1 MSESRSKFN
10 RYDSGIFRRKFEIL
24 LWVISISLS
33 LLLVR
38 LWYLQVVRG
47 DDLRQKSESNRI
59 RIHEVKALRGIIYDR
74 NGVILSNNQ
83 PSYDLSIVPGTT
95 KDVQEIAAELERLYS
110 REGLEFNMDEAT
122 IDRVRSSAQMK
133 LERSIS
139 WRELALVET
148 NCLDLP
154 GVVVDIVPVRKQMLG
169 MAGAHLLGYVNEIS
183 PDELRN
189 DASGQ
194 YKPGDRV
201 GKSGLEK
208 VYDRFVRGVSGG
220 EHIEVNAAGRK
231 VRVLGKVDPL
241 PGGNLYL
248 TVDYE
253 LQMVAWD
260 ALEGKTGSVVA
271 MDPRDGSVLALVSR
285 PAYDPELFNKKMPR
299 ELWERL
305 TKDPMHP
312 LENKAIAGQ
321 YPPGSTFKMIMAIAG
336 LEEGVITP
344 DTKFNCNG
352 SFTLGDHT
360 FRCWQKKGHGSVN
373 LHKAIVQ
380 SCDVYFYNVG
390 RLLGI
395 DKIAEYARAFGLGSP
410 TGISL
415 PGEKEGLVPS
425 SEWKL
430 KRFKVKWQP
439 GETISASIGQGF
451 GTVTPLQLVNAYAA
465 LANGGEM
472 YFPRIVT
479 KIESWDGKTVQEFP
493 PVKRTA
499 LNIDKKTMEIVT
511 RGLWGVCNEP
521 GGTAMSLRRK
531 EADVCGKTG
540 TAQVISAQGLA
551 ARTMEYKYR
560 DHALF
565 VCFAPKDNPEIA
577 IAVVVEHGGHGS
589 SAAAP
594 VARKLIDAY
603 FQKKKGPAQQQQAEP
618 PQPEKPEKKDRKE
631 LVRKPSLPLSISAS
645 DERGQD
651 AD

>member
-1 MSESRSKFN
+1 MSESRNKFN
-10 RYDSGIFRRKFEIL
+10 RYDSGIFRKKLGML
-24 LWVISISLS
+24 LWIISISLS
-33 LLLVR
+33 LLVAR
-38 LWYLQVVRG
+38 LWYLQVVKG
-47 DDLRQKSESNRI
+47 DDLRQKSENNRI
-59 RIHEVKALRGIIYDR
+59 RIHEIKALRGIIFDR
-74 NGVILSNNQ
+74 NDIILSNNQ
-83 PSYDLSIVPGTT
+83 PSYDLAIIPGT

-110 REGLEFNMDEAT
+110 REGLEFVMDEAT
-122 IDRVRSSAQMK
+122 IDRARSSVQMK

-139 WRELALVET
+139 WEELALVET

-154 GVVVDIVPVRKQMLG
+154 GVAVDVVPVRRQPFG
-169 MAGAHLLGYVNEIS
+169 MAAAHLLGYVNEIS
-183 PDELRN
+183 PEELKN
-189 DASGQ
+189 DSTGQ

-201 GKSGLEK
+201 GKSGLER
-208 VYDRFVRGVSGG
+208 VYDRYVRGISGG

-231 VRVLGKVDPL
+231 VRILGRVDPI
-241 PGGNLYL
+241 PGDNLYL
-248 TVDYE
+248 TIDAR
-253 LQMVAWD
+253 LQQVAWD
-260 ALEGKTGSVVA
+260 AMENKTGSVVA
-271 MDPRDGSVLALVSR
+271 MDPRDGSILALVSR
-285 PAYDPELFNKKMPR
+285 PAYDPEVFNKKMPH
-299 ELWERL
+299 ELWAGL
-305 TKDPMHP
+305 ANDPKRP

-336 LEEGVITP
+336 LQEGVITP
-344 DTKFNCNG
+344 ETTFNCNG
-352 SFTLGDHT
+352 SFTLGNHT

-395 DKIAEYARAFGLGSP
+395 DKIAEYSRAFGLGSL
-410 TGISL
+410 TGIPL

-430 KRFKVKWQP
+430 KRFKTKWQP

-451 GTVTPLQLVNAYAA
+451 GVVTPIQLVNAYAT

-472 YFPRIVT
+472 YFPRIVR
-479 KIESWDGKTVQEFP
+479 KIETWDGKLVQEFAP
-493 PVKRTA
+493 AKRIS
-499 LNIDKKTMEIVT
+499 LNIDKKTMDIVKQ
-511 RGLWGVCNEP
+511 GLWGVCNEP

-540 TAQVISAQGLA
+540 TAQVISAKALSTRA
-551 ARTMEYKYR
+551 MEYKYR

-594 VARKLIDAY
+594 VARKIIDAY
-603 FQKKKGPAQQQQAEP
+603 FQQKKESGEQQKM
-618 PQPEKPEKKDRKE
+618 QPLKTEKQKNKLLAGKPERTPE
-631 LVRKPSLPLSISAS
+631 VS
-645 DERGQD
+645 DDVEGGDD

>member
-1 MSESRSKFN
+1 MSESRNKFN
-10 RYDSGIFRRKFEIL
+10 RYDSGIFRKKFEML
-24 LWVISISLS
+24 LWIISISLT
-33 LLLVR
+33 LLVVR
-38 LWYLQVVRG
+38 LWYLQVIKG

-59 RIHEVKALRGIIYDR
+59 RIHEVKALRGIITDR
-74 NGVILSNNQ
+74 NGVIMSNNQ
-83 PSYDLSIVPGTT
+83 PSYDLAIVPGNT

-110 REGLEFNMDEAT
+110 REGLEFNMDESM
-122 IDRVRSSAQMK
+122 IDRARSSVQMK

-139 WRELALVET
+139 WQELALVET

-154 GVVVDIVPVRKQMLG
+154 GVAVDIVPVRRQYLG
-169 MAGAHLLGYVNEIS
+169 MAAAHLLGYVNEIS
-183 PDELRN
+183 PEELKN
-189 DASGQ
+189 DTTGQ

-201 GKSGLEK
+201 GKSGIERI
-208 VYDRFVRGVSGG
+208 YDRFIRGVSGG

-231 VRVLGKVDPL
+231 VRILGRVEPV
-241 PGGNLYL
+241 PGHNLYL
-248 TVDYE
+248 TVDSV
-253 LQMVAWD
+253 LQQVAWD
-260 ALEGKTGSVVA
+260 AMEGKTGSVIA
-271 MDPRDGSVLALVSR
+271 MDPRDGSILALVSR
-285 PAYDPELFNKKMPR
+285 PAYDPELFNKKMSR
-299 ELWERL
+299 ELWESL
-305 TKDPMHP
+305 TKDPMRP

-344 DTKFNCNG
+344 DTKFNCSG
-352 SFTLGDHT
+352 SFTLGNHT
-360 FRCWQKKGHGSVN
+360 FRCWQKKGHGTVN
-373 LHKAIVQ
+373 LHRAIVQ

-395 DKIAEYARAFGLGSP
+395 DKIAEYSRLLGLGSP
-410 TGISL
+410 TGVPL

-451 GTVTPLQLVNAYAA
+451 GVVTPIQLVNAYAT
-465 LANGGEM
+465 LANGGDM
-472 YFPRIVT
+472 YIPRIVK
-479 KIESWDGKTVQEFP
+479 KIESWDGKLIQEFP
-493 PVKRTA
+493 PTKKTS
-499 LNIDKKTMEIVT
+499 LSIDKKTMELVKQ
-511 RGLWGVCNEP
+511 GLWGVCNEP

-540 TAQVISAQGLA
+540 TAQVISAQGLGSRA
-551 ARTMEYKYR
+551 MEYKYR

-594 VARKLIDAY
+594 VARKLVDAY
-603 FQKKKGPAQQQQAEP
+603 FEQKKGPAPQDKIP
-618 PQPEKPEKKDRKE
+618 PQQPAKPENKE
-631 LVRKPSLPLSISAS
+631 MVKTPSRSLNISANV
-645 DERGQD
+645 EKEQD

>member
-1 MSESRSKFN
+1 MSESRNKFN
-10 RYDSGIFRRKFEIL
+10 RYDSGIFRKKFEVL

-33 LLLVR
+33 LLVVR
-38 LWYLQVVRG
+38 LWYLQVVKG
-47 DDLRQKSESNRI
+47 DELRQKSETNRI
-59 RIHEVKALRGIIYDR
+59 RIHEVKALRGVITDR
-74 NGVILSNNQ
+74 HGNVMSNNQ
-83 PSYDLSIVPGTT
+83 PSYDLAIVPGNTR
-95 KDVQEIAAELERLYS
+95 DIQEIVAELERLYS
-110 REGLEFNMDEAT
+110 REGLEFNMDESL
-122 IDRVRSSAQMK
+122 IDRARSSVQMK

-139 WRELALVET
+139 WEELALVET

-154 GVVVDIVPVRKQMLG
+154 GVAVDVIPVRRQYLG
-169 MAGAHLLGYVNEIS
+169 MAASHLLGYVNEIS
-183 PDELRN
+183 PEELRN
-189 DASGQ
+189 DTSGQ

-201 GKSGLEK
+201 GKTGIEK
-208 VYDRFVRGVSGG
+208 VYDRYIRGISGG

-231 VRVLGKVDPL
+231 VRVLGRVDPI
-241 PGGNLYL
+241 PGHNLYL
-248 TVDYE
+248 TVDAE
-253 LQMVAWD
+253 LQKVAWD
-260 ALEGKTGSVVA
+260 AMEGKTGSVVA
-271 MDPRDGSVLALVSR
+271 MDPRDGSILALVSR

-299 ELWERL
+299 ELWEGL
-305 TKDPMHP
+305 TKDPMRP

-344 DTKFNCNG
+344 ETKFHCNG
-352 SFTLGDHT
+352 SFTLGNHT
-360 FRCWQKKGHGSVN
+360 FRCWQKKGHGTVN

-380 SCDVYFYNVG
+380 SCDVYFYNLG

-395 DKIAEYARAFGLGSP
+395 DKISEYSKAFGLGSP
-410 TGISL
+410 TGVPL

-451 GTVTPLQLVNAYAA
+451 GVVTPIQLVNAYAT

-472 YFPRIVT
+472 YFPRIVN
-479 KIESWDGKTVQEFP
+479 KIESWDGKVVQEFKP
-493 PVKRTA
+493 AKRT
-499 LNIDKKTMEIVT
+499 LVNIDKKTMEIVKQ
-511 RGLWGVCNEP
+511 GLWGVCNEP

-531 EADVCGKTG
+531 EGDVCGKTG
-540 TAQVISAQGLA
+540 TAQVISAKALGSRA
-551 ARTMEYKYR
+551 MEYKYR

-603 FQKKKGPAQQQQAEP
+603 FQQKNGPAEQKPQSD
-618 PQPEKPEKKDRKE
+618 QPEKQEKKE
-631 LVRKPSLPLSISAS
+631 MAGKPSDTLISA
-645 DERGQD
+645 D
-651 AD
+651 AGGGRNAH